1 MAVPDFQTL
10 MLPLLRFA
18 GDAKEHSVGEAR
30 SAIASEF
37 KLTSD
42 ELAQMLPSGRA
53 PLFANRLAWAK
64 QYLSA
69 AGLLDTSKRAHF
81 VITSDGAELL
91 RNPPARIDIKFL
103 GRYPVFE
110 AFRARTVKTSIGA
123 VTIPEEENVAATDS
137 EVAAAPTAHTEIQA
151 TLLRLGAEMGY
162 DVWVARNDRSRTF
175 GDKPFSEFA
184 RMLQMLPVQ
193 FDEATKRT
201 IELID
206 VLWLKGKAIVA
217 AFEVESTTSIYSGL
231 LRMADLVSMQP
242 NITLPLYLVAP
253 DERRDKVFAEVN
265 RPTFAALQPPL
276 AELCRYIGFATLR
289 EELKKVE
296 HVLQYLKPEFLE
308 ELSESCEL
316 GGK

>member
-18 GDAKEHSVGEAR
+18 GDAQEHSVAEAR
-30 SAIASEF
+30 SALASEF
-37 KLTSD
+37 TLTSD

-103 GRYPVFE
+103 GRYPAFA
-110 AFRARTVKTSIGA
+110 AFRARTVKTSIGV

-137 EVAAAPTAHTEIQA
+137 EIAAAPTVHTEIQA

-175 GDKPFSEFA
+175 GNKQFAEFP
-184 RMLQMLPVQ
+184 RMLLTLPVQ

-242 NITLPLYLVAP
+242 NISIPLYLVAS

-276 AELCRYIGFATLR
+276 AEICRYIGFATLR
-289 EELKKVE
+289 EEIKKVE
-296 HVLQYLKPEFLE
+296 HVLQYLRPEFLE

-316 GGK
+316 GGE